1 MQDTKALTLLK
12 SLNKDEFLRLGKFLR
27 SPFYNYSKP
36 PMALYEHLKKYYPDF
51 DSKKLEKEKVWAK
64 LYPDKPFNENNYW
77 KLCFSFYKL
86 LEKYLSTLQLEAEAN
101 EDKKLF
107 IRALGQRNVFELFEK
122 ETISHLKKLEELPFR
137 NAEYYDER
145 TRLNF
150 DYFFHPLTTKL
161 DLGDDTFNDLSTSF
175 DRYFLLT
182 KMRMHSE
189 RKAQER
195 VFTNKKYNRTID
207 LDLKDW
213 KGKLLEGNA
222 NAEIYSRTF
231 DLFKEGENEELYFSL
246 KEMFQTHIS
255 VLGKW
260 DSKMVSNQL
269 ANYAIKKVN
278 TNNTEFLRELFDL
291 NRLCLEHDLVLNN
304 GKINDTVFSNI
315 VKIGCL
321 TGAFKWTEDFIND
334 YEKHLNENWREDGR
348 VMSLAVLSY
357 SKHDYYGA
365 IELLDST
372 NFVQVLYQLEAR
384 ILSAK
389 AWFENYLADKKIY
402 DLALAKLN
410 ASDKFFRRETTVTE
424 LKKMAHLHFILEVK
438 HLIELIH
445 KGKKGDEI
453 RNEMQRRLAKRK
465 NMVSKN
471 WLIMKASD
479 L

>member
-1 MQDTKALTLLK
+1 MIDTKALTLLK
-12 SLNKDEFLRLGKFLR
+12 SLDKDEFLRLGKFLC

-36 PMALYEHLKKYYPDF
+36 PIALYQHLKKYYPDF
-51 DSKKLEKEKVWAK
+51 DSKKLEKEKVWAR
-64 LYPDKPFNENNYW
+64 LFPDKPFNENNYW

-86 LEKYLSTLQLEAEAN
+86 LEKYLSVLQLEAEAN
-101 EDKKLF
+101 EEKKLF
-107 IRALGQRNVFELFEK
+107 IRALGQRNVFDLFEK
-122 ETISHLKKLEELPFR
+122 ETIGYLKKLEELPFR
-137 NAEYYDER
+137 NAEYHEER
-145 TRLNF
+145 AKLNF

-189 RKAQER
+189 RKLQER
-195 VFTNKKYNRTID
+195 VFPNKKYNRTID

-213 KGKLLEGNA
+213 KEELLEGNV

-231 DLFKEGENEELYFSL
+231 DLFREEENEELYFSL
-246 KEMFQTHIS
+246 KEMFQTHIG

-269 ANYAIKKVN
+269 VNYAIKKVN
-278 TNNTEFLRELFDL
+278 ANNAVFFRELFDL

-304 GKINDTVFSNI
+304 GKINDTVFGNI

-321 TGAFKWTEDFIND
+321 TGEFKWTENFIND
-334 YEKHLNENWREDGR
+334 YEKHLNESWREDGK

-357 SKHDYYGA
+357 SKRDHYGA
-365 IELLDST
+365 IDLLDST

-389 AWFENYLADKKIY
+389 AWFENYLADKNIY

-410 ASDKFFRRETTVTE
+410 ASDKFFRRETTVAE
-424 LKKMAHLHFILEVK
+424 QKKMAHLHFILEVK

-453 RNEMQRRLAKRK
+453 REEMQRRLAKRK

-471 WLIMKASD
+471 WLITKASD